1 MSVKLIVAMNVTSG
15 HFHEIPTMRRVI
27 PMTAVNPAL
36 VNWEEGDQHRLNQIW
51 AVDEVYVK
59 SAVEEISKWHPGID
73 IGVYE
78 LTDIF
83 FRPAGEMGH
92 KQVTKDGVL
101 PT

>member
-1 MSVKLIVAMNVTSG
+1 MTKLIVALDVQAGQYYEAQRARGS
-15 HFHEIPTMRRVI
+15 I
-27 PMTAVNPAL
+27 PMAAVNPTPID
-36 VNWEEGDQHRLNQIW
+36 WDIGGQHRLNQIW
-51 AVDEVYVK
+51 AVDDKYVQY
-59 SAVEEISKWHPGID
+59 AVEEISKWHPGVD

-92 KQVTKDGVL
+92 KQVTKDGIL